1 MSYVLLIDDSADD
14 LAVMQQLADDC
25 EGIETACAQGK
36 DEALASLRNRTPDLV
51 VIDPQLPRGESL
63 ELINTLR
70 SDYPA
75 IPAIIVSSVG
85 EEHAAIEALQN
96 GAASYVPKN
105 LLAKAFIPTL
115 REVLNLLDEQR
126 CHSRMLRL
134 MMRWDCDFV
143 LENDRSLIAPLVAY
157 LQEHAVQLGIC
168 SDSDATRL
176 GIALDEALVNAL
188 YHGNL
193 ELNSELRENNL
204 SAFEQEAVRRA
215 KELPYSNRRLKVH
228 ARMTQ
233 GEAQFVIEDE
243 GPGFDP
249 SGLPDPTDPANLE
262 RVSGRGVLLMRT
274 FMDEVEYSERGNRV
288 TLRKRGG

>member
-1 MSYVLLIDDSADD
+1 MKFVLLIDDSTDD
-14 LAVMQQLADDC
+14 LAVMQELVAEC
-25 EGIETACAQGK
+25 EGIETACATNQQ
-36 DEALASLRNRTPDLV
+36 EAFAAIQTRRPDLV
-51 VIDPQLPRGESL
+51 VIDPHLPNDESL
-63 ELINTLR
+63 QFIDDLR
-70 SDYPA
+70 RDYPA
-75 IPAIIVSSVG
+75 IPAIVVSSPG
-85 EEHAAIEALQN
+85 EEHAAIDALQR
-96 GAASYVPKN
+96 GAASYVPKSS
-105 LLAKAFIPTL
+105 LAEAFLPTL
-115 REVLNLLDEQR
+115 REVLSLLEEER

-168 SDSDATRL
+168 SASDATRL

-193 ELNSELRENNL
+193 ELNSDLREDNL
-204 SAFEQEAVRRA
+204 SEFEREAVRRA
-215 KELPYSNRRLKVH
+215 EQAPYSGRRLKVH

-233 GEAQFVIEDE
+233 GEAEFVIEDE

-249 SGLPDPTDPANLE
+249 ARLPDPTDPANLE

-288 TLRKRGG
+288 ILRKRSD